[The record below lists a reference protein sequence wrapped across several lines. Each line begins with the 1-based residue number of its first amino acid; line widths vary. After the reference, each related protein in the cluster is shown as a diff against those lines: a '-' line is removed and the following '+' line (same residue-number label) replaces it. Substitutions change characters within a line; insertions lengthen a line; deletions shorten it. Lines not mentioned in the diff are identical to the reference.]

1 MATSTS
7 TTVDGPGEAE
17 VEEEEDYSVSGRPIE
32 AGALYT
38 IEERLETFKVPY
50 CNWPFDSGPCTPLK
64 ARAVL
69 AFWGVMAN
77 GLGGC
82 SFIA

>member
-1 MATSTS
+1 MATS

-17 VEEEEDYSVSGRPIE
+17 VEEEEEDYSVSGRPIE

-69 AFWGVMAN
+69 HSGE
-77 GLGGC
+77 
-82 SFIA
+82 S